1 VILYDA
7 RMRRVMR
14 PAGNGSARDAT
25 TEADRVR
32 DIIASSGRKVM
43 KARRRV
49 LSGEDGEAIH
59 DVRVA
64 TRRLQAALE
73 VFASCLP
80 ERRRRRLEKRARKI
94 RRGLGARRNAWVL
107 LRLLVRF
114 RAGLGPDERK
124 FVDALARSLKQAARP
139 LEPTVRKGLPGIRG
153 RLRKLLR
160 DATGCAV
167 VPPGPVLRAQVDAVL
182 SARGAARGGEPE
194 AMHRLRIAIKRYR
207 YSLEVLAE
215 TGAPGLVAA
224 IREARALQ
232 RELGRLHDL
241 DVLIGVVRR
250 RMHARGAATF
260 LRRVQ
265 ERRSRQAERTL
276 RRLADFRPLGAAP
289 SARVRGPRRVA
300 SSAALFAG
308 TVA

>member
-1 VILYDA
+1 
-7 RMRRVMR
+7 MR
-14 PAGNGSARDAT
+14 PVMGPGGNGGARNPK
-25 TEADRVR
+25 TEDRVR
-32 DIIASSGRKVM
+32 DIIASSGRKVV

-49 LSGEDGEAIH
+49 LNGKDGEAIH
-59 DVRVA
+59 DLRVA
-64 TRRLQAALE
+64 TRRLQAALG

-80 ERRRRRLEKRARKI
+80 ERRRRRLEKLAREI
-94 RRGLGARRNAWVL
+94 RRGLGARRNAWGL

-114 RAGLGPDERK
+114 RAGLVPDERK

-139 LEPTVRKGLPGIRG
+139 LEPTDRKRLPGIRG
-153 RLRKLLR
+153 RLRRVLE

-167 VPPGPVLRAQVDAVL
+167 VPPRPVVRAQVDAVL
-182 SARGAARGGEPE
+182 TARGAAREGDPE

-215 TGAPGLVAA
+215 AGVPGLGAA
-224 IREARALQ
+224 ILEARALQ

-250 RMHARGAATF
+250 RMHVRGAASF
-260 LRRVQ
+260 LRRVMQ
-265 ERRSRQAERTL
+265 RRGRQAERTL
-276 RRLADFRPLGAAP
+276 RRLADFRPVGAAP
-289 SARVRGPRRVA
+289 SARARRPRRVA
-300 SSAALFAG
+300 SSADLFAG

>member
-1 VILYDA
+1 
-7 RMRRVMR
+7 MRRVMR

-107 LRLLVRF
+107 VRLLGRS
-114 RAGLGPDERK
+114 RAGLDPVEKEFVNDLARRLKRSARPVEPDEGK
-124 FVDALARSLKQAARP
+124 K
-139 LEPTVRKGLPGIRG
+139 LP
-153 RLRKLLR
+153 
-160 DATGCAV
+160 
-167 VPPGPVLRAQVDAVL
+167 
-182 SARGAARGGEPE
+182 
-194 AMHRLRIAIKRYR
+194 
-207 YSLEVLAE
+207 
-215 TGAPGLVAA
+215 
-224 IREARALQ
+224 
-232 RELGRLHDL
+232 
-241 DVLIGVVRR
+241 
-250 RMHARGAATF
+250 
-260 LRRVQ
+260 
-265 ERRSRQAERTL
+265 
-276 RRLADFRPLGAAP
+276 
-289 SARVRGPRRVA
+289 
-300 SSAALFAG
+300 
-308 TVA
+308 